1 MEGDPIGLSRHS
13 GTRVFAWTRNPEMI
27 GTRFRVRAF
36 SAPRND
42 VVKLLLRR
50 LSLRAGE
57 PEQRIVV
64 HGLDRRK
71 VAVRDEL
78 RPRRRTNVIRNRIQ
92 GEIND
97 LARVRRDVAGRAV
110 PQIAM
115 EYMHA
120 AGLACR
126 SDNATF

>member
-27 GTRFRVRAF
+27 SVRFRVRAF

-42 VVKLLLRR
+42 SGKHLLRR

-57 PEQRIVV
+57 PEQRIVI

-71 VAVRDEL
+71 IAMRDEL
-78 RPRRRTNVIRNRIQ
+78 RPRRRAD
-92 GEIND
+92 GG
-97 LARVRRDVAGRAV
+97 RDRGQRGIKNYQEV
-110 PQIAM
+110 
-115 EYMHA
+115 
-120 AGLACR
+120 
-126 SDNATF
+126 